1 MLGRAKDI
9 AIKPTTLAAPAAPRM
24 LLPGVSLEVDS
35 VIPTTHMP
43 IVHHCPHL
51 QTSAPPVGWH
61 PSEFACHCKHCKHS
75 KRESQRIDEISDSL
89 LPTVLPSC
97 HSDRCGGVPPSL
109 CASPIRL
116 YKYCLIMLYHVISCY
131 SWRRQPHSRSPTFL
145 FPPHLV
151 PWLPGATK
159 AEAAIKAAV
168 PVAAPA
174 ILDMAGMV
182 APQHKSSWCCMPLK
196 KSTD

>member
-9 AIKPTTLAAPAAPRM
+9 AIKPATLAAPAAPRM

-61 PSEFACHCKHCKHS
+61 PSEFACHCKHCKTS
-75 KRESQRIDEISDSL
+75 IRESQRIDEISDSL

-97 HSDRCGGVPPSL
+97 HSDRCGGVPQVYVHLPSGCTSTVL
-109 CASPIRL
+109 SGC
-116 YKYCLIMLYHVISCY
+116 IMSYHVTLGAGSHTAAAQHFC
-131 SWRRQPHSRSPTFL
+131 SPLT
-145 FPPHLV
+145 
-151 PWLPGATK
+151 
-159 AEAAIKAAV
+159 
-168 PVAAPA
+168 
-174 ILDMAGMV
+174 
-182 APQHKSSWCCMPLK
+182 
-196 KSTD
+196 